1 MDDSANLVTGSG
13 STAAGPIGN
22 GGPTDL
28 AVLTPP
34 PDSGPLGR
42 LIGVFVRP
50 RATFESMRER
60 PRFLLPLIVLLVVQ
74 TTVAFVLFHSGI
86 VAEET
91 VAKMEAQGKDPRA
104 IEQVQSFFEGTGGL
118 IVTVVTAPFATAV
131 GLVSG
136 AAILFFMANLM
147 MGARLR
153 FAHYLSAVAFAGVVQ
168 LVDQLV
174 RVGLI
179 LAQRSFDVR
188 LGLGNLFGDAT
199 GFGVRAVDTLT
210 DPLFLWGNAI
220 CALAVAVYARKGF
233 GFGVLAVLPG
243 VLLAVV
249 VAANR

>member
-1 MDDSANLVTGSG
+1 MDDSTDLVTGDGGTATRSG
-13 STAAGPIGN
+13 GA
-22 GGPTDL
+22 TDV
-28 AVLTPP
+28 AVLPPP
-34 PDSGPLGR
+34 PDPGPLGR
-42 LIGVFVRP
+42 LIGVFFRP

-60 PRFLLPLIVLLVVQ
+60 PRFLLPLVILLVVQ
-74 TTVAFVLFHSGI
+74 TTIAFVMFHSGI
-86 VAEET
+86 VAEQT
-91 VAKMEAQGKDPRA
+91 VAKMEAQGKDPHQ
-104 IEQVQSFFEGTGGL
+104 IEAVQNFFEGTGGL
-118 IVTVVTAPFATAV
+118 IVTVATAPVATAV
-131 GLVSG
+131 GLLSG

-153 FAHYLSAVAFAGVVQ
+153 FTHYLSAVAFAGVVQ

-199 GFGVRAVDTLT
+199 GFGVRAIDTLT

-220 CALAVAVYARKGF
+220 CALAVGVYTRRGF

-243 VLLAVV
+243 ALLSVIL
-249 VAANR
+249 AANR

>member
-1 MDDSANLVTGSG
+1 MDDSTDVVRGEGGKT
-13 STAAGPIGN
+13 TAGGAVEVAWSEVPPPPDPGPIG
-22 GGPTDL
+22 
-28 AVLTPP
+28 
-34 PDSGPLGR
+34 R
-42 LIGVFVRP
+42 LVGVFIRP

-60 PRFLLPLIVLLVVQ
+60 PRFLIAFIILLVVQ
-74 TTVAFVLFHSGI
+74 TTIAFVLFHSGI
-86 VAEET
+86 VAEQT

-118 IVTVVTAPFATAV
+118 IITVLTAPVATAI

-153 FAHYLSAVAFAGVVQ
+153 FAHYLSAVAFAGIVQ

-179 LAQRSFDVR
+179 LANRSFDVR
-188 LGLGNLFGDAT
+188 LGLGMLFGDST
-199 GFGVRAVDTLT
+199 GFGVRALDTLT

-220 CALAVAVYARKGF
+220 GALAVGTYSKRGF
-233 GFGVLAVLPG
+233 GFGVLATLPG
-243 VLLAVV
+243 VILAVILS
-249 VAANR
+249 ANR